1 MPKVY
6 FKIILDDLIWNLR
19 VKFLIT
25 ELIRQISIIKV
36 IKSLKWSDTGY
47 FLTKM
52 LSKSVFSNTAIYL
65 FELTI

>member
-36 IKSLKWSDTGY
+36 IKSLK
-47 FLTKM
+47 
-52 LSKSVFSNTAIYL
+52 
-65 FELTI
+65 